1 MLNLFGR
8 PLFVGKSPLE
18 YRKKPRGFGARQM
31 LMGWLLASSTL
42 LLSSCAVVRT
52 DYRQPSYQQPAHQ
65 PYSLSSAGVT
75 ARRTNPIIQQ
85 PQYKPQ
91 PLPALPRAVV
101 PASRTIEGS
110 TAPTQLKPDY
120 EKFKQVFAVTLQQW
134 SKTGNKEVAAVV
146 EFYSALGGYPL
157 WYRREGWNPAGVLAH
172 KTLRNAHV
180 DGLNPQAYLP
190 GETYQLDQ
198 LSHLEDFVN
207 AEIMLTQG
215 LMKYLVDVKRGL
227 LHNGSRRAGGKILTE
242 GLRSR
247 DFGAWLASVPP
258 QSRQYQGLRTAMAQ
272 PGLTQDQRRLVA
284 LNLERLRTPETHPAG
299 RNLVLNLPAFTLD
312 VYDGSKFAFDM
323 PVVIGQKERPTP
335 IMKDRIVD
343 LKFSPDWSVPNIVAK
358 EDILPLLKA
367 KVPIL
372 DKMGVVVQKRGKRVK
387 KPMNIKWRKYSATN
401 LPYTFWQ
408 PPGPKN
414 ALGGVRFSLTNP
426 EAIFM
431 HDSPERDKF
440 VLAQRLVSSGCVR
453 VGDAIGLAHWIMS
466 QEKGWSRDLVLKKMG
481 AGRTE
486 TVRLNQPVSVNFVYY
501 TAWVDKKGYIQFGDD
516 IYGHDAVLAKK
527 IGI

>member
-8 PLFVGKSPLE
+8 SLFVDGPITPGLKEVRLAGR
-18 YRKKPRGFGARQM
+18 RKIAFGGIV
-31 LMGWLLASSTL
+31 LSSAI
-42 LLSSCAVVRT
+42 LLSSCAIVRT
-52 DYRQPSYQQPAHQ
+52 DYRQPSYKQPAHQ

-75 ARRTNPIIQQ
+75 ARKANPIIQQ
-85 PQYKPQ
+85 QQYKPQ
-91 PLPALPRAVV
+91 PLPAIPRTVV
-101 PASRTIEGS
+101 PASKTIGASPE
-110 TAPTQLKPDY
+110 PTQIRPDY
-120 EKFKQVFAVTLQQW
+120 ERFKQAFAVTLQQW
-134 SKTGNKEVAAVV
+134 SRTGNKEVAAVV
-146 EFYSALGGYPL
+146 DFYATLGGFPI
-157 WYRREGWNPAGVLAH
+157 WYRREGWNPAATLAH
-172 KTLRNAHV
+172 KTLRNAHL
-180 DGLNPQAYLP
+180 DGLNPQSYLP
-190 GETYQLDQ
+190 GEGYELEH

-215 LMKYLVDVKRGL
+215 LMKYLVDVKHGL
-227 LHNGSRRAGGKILTE
+227 LNNGSRLVGGKVLKK

-258 QSRQYQGLRTAMAQ
+258 QSRQYQGLKVAMGQ
-272 PGLTQDQRRLVA
+272 SGLDQNQRRLIA
-284 LNLERLRTPETHPAG
+284 LNLERLRKPRPKRAG

-312 VYDGSKFAFDM
+312 VYDGERFAFDM

-335 IMKDRIVD
+335 IMKDKIVD
-343 LKFSPDWSVPNIVAK
+343 LKFSPDWSVPNVVAK

-372 DKMGVVVQKRGKRVK
+372 DKMGVVVQKSGRRVK
-387 KPMNIKWRKYSATN
+387 RPEKISWRKYNANN

-426 EAIFM
+426 EAITM

-440 VLAQRLVSSGCVR
+440 VLAQRMVSSGCVR
-453 VGDAIGLAHWIMS
+453 VGDAVGLAHWIMS
-466 QEKGWSRDLVLKKMG
+466 QEKGWSRDLVMKKMG

-486 TVRLNQPVSVNFVYY
+486 SVRLDDPVEVDFVYY
-501 TAWVDKKGYIQFGDD
+501 TAWIDKKGYVQFGEDV
-516 IYGHDAVLAKK
+516 YGHDVVLAKK